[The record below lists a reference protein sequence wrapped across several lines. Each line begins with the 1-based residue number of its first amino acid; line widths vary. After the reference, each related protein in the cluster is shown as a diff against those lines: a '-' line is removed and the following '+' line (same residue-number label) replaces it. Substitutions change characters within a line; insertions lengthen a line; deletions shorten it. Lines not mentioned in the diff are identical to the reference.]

1 MNDLIKKLDKQE
13 VNSGLK
19 CVLHGQYLYI
29 ALVPHLLKAKENIKK
44 SGDFRYIYQSKL
56 DKAFYST

>member
-1 MNDLIKKLDKQE
+1 MRFTRPVFIHSTCASFTK
-13 VNSGLK
+13 S
-19 CVLHGQYLYI
+19 
-29 ALVPHLLKAKENIKK
+29 KENIKK